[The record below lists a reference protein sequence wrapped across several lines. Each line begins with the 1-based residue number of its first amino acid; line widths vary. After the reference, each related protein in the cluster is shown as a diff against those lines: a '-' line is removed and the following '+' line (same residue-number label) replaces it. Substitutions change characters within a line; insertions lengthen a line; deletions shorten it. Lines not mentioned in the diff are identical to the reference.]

1 MGRIQIPAGTRPAFQ
16 IESFE
21 GSFFSEEN
29 IRRGRSDRQGVVKL
43 KMLRVAMLLG
53 VDPIVIKAVAKAL
66 RITGATNTSIA
77 VENVLRIE
85 GRGREY
91 LFVLSE
97 DFRENLPLK
106 GDLQATNWTGKC
118 LS

>member
-1 MGRIQIPAGTRPAFQ
+1 LERR
-16 IESFE
+16 
-21 GSFFSEEN
+21 N
-29 IRRGRSDRQGVVKL
+29 IFNDERKGRQGVVKSNT
-43 KMLRVAMLLG
+43 LRVARLMK
-53 VDPIVIKAVAKAL
+53 VDPTVIKAVAKEL
-66 RITGATNTSIA
+66 RIAGATNTSIA